1 MRYAQPES
9 LTRDERDPR
18 EHEIEMRFNLPVVL
32 VLAISS
38 ACSVPQT
45 DSQSVSS
52 EPSAEVTSKIVLVA
66 QAEWQQLN
74 PKRGDKSPRAA
85 TLWGDRD
92 GPGPSGFLLKPV
104 DGFSSPPHV
113 HTAPYHGVVISG
125 TIHNADPSAND
136 LFLPPGSFWTQP
148 EGGVHIT
155 ACKGDCLAYI
165 EFEGGYDVLP
175 VEHAAGDPVTAVSM
189 QPISIPWGDPPG
201 TAAFPT
207 GPKVAELWGDPQ
219 GDQPGGSLLRLP
231 AGKAWS
237 IHSDSGTFHAVAIDG
252 PAKHREVG
260 KQHVTQFS
268 PGTYFMAQ
276 AESEHQVSC
285 GDEAACT
292 LYVRSRGRLQISS
305 ADQVEP

>member
-1 MRYAQPES
+1 
-9 LTRDERDPR
+9 
-18 EHEIEMRFNLPVVL
+18 MRFNLLVALVLAVSAACSGPHTHSQSGSSEPVAEATSRVVL
-32 VLAISS
+32 V
-38 ACSVPQT
+38 
-45 DSQSVSS
+45 S
-52 EPSAEVTSKIVLVA
+52 E
-66 QAEWQQLN
+66 AEWQQLN

-125 TIHNADPSAND
+125 TIHNAEPSASD

-175 VEHAAGDPVTAVSM
+175 VEHATGDPVTAVTM
-189 QPISIPWGDPPG
+189 QPTSIPWGDPSG
-201 TAAFPT
+201 TTASAN
-207 GPKVAELWGDPQ
+207 GPKVAELWGAPQ
-219 GDQPGGSLLRLP
+219 GDQPGGSLVRLP
-231 AGKAWS
+231 AGKTGT
-237 IHSDSGTFHAVAIDG
+237 IRSDSGAFHAVAIDG
-252 PAKHREVG
+252 RAKHREVG
-260 KQHVTQFS
+260 KNHVTPLD

-276 AESEHQVSC
+276 AGSEHRVSC
-285 GDEAACT
+285 VEEADCT
-292 LYVRSRGRLQISS
+292 LYVRSRGSLQVSS
-305 ADQVEP
+305 AGQVEP